1 MAALRARLDE
11 LMPEP
16 LGDVLERQ
24 DAPARPG
31 RRAATRDAVIA
42 PFGIDSEKISVES
55 RSSMT
60 APYGADPIY
69 SDRLGDTVLVIF
81 AVLWDGRDSFQ
92 LYASDGR
99 RWELV
104 GVHSEY
110 QSAVVDCEC

>member
-1 MAALRARLDE
+1 
-11 LMPEP
+11 
-16 LGDVLERQ
+16 
-24 DAPARPG
+24 
-31 RRAATRDAVIA
+31 
-42 PFGIDSEKISVES
+42 
-55 RSSMT
+55 MT

-110 QSAVVDCEC
+110 QSAVVDCECWIAEMQAGATLAAWTARHPDGVTPG